1 MSLFMATLEAV
12 NGAPSNK
19 QRMPRVP
26 PLRERRS
33 VDEQIRLKIE
43 ADRKRKR
50 RAIKRAS
57 DWVEQQAG
65 YYRTAGK

>member
-1 MSLFMATLEAV
+1 MSLFMATLDAV

-19 QRMPRVP
+19 QRVP